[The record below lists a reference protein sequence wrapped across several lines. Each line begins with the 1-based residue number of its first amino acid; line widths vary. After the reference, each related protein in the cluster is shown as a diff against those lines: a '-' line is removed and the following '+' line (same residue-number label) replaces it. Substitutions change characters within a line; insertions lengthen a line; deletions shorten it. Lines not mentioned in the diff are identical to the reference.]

1 MGTRL
6 IEGVL
11 SVVLC
16 LPSLGCEESKK
27 ESTKAQVSAVA
38 PSATTPPPTA
48 EPTAEGCKAS
58 GDKPMQLGSVLGDV
72 YGLIGDSTH
81 LYCATWQVYGGRG
94 DINKIRKDG
103 QGSQALVGLKL
114 EPRGL
119 ALDNDALYFTAG
131 IRLNSIPKAG
141 GATATLDENFSSQTI
156 AADDKDV
163 YGVPGNYGP
172 YDRLVRIGKKGGQ
185 STELASAKRPKTSPG
200 TNGYNGM
207 AVDDSGIYVADSGN
221 GRILKF
227 ALAVDKPQPLATGLK
242 HPFDLSIDATNVY
255 FSLAGGELMTVSK
268 TGGKATKL
276 ATGLAE
282 NARVAADS
290 GTVYTVH
297 ASKDGGATIATVSL
311 SDGTVKPIALVPES
325 HLVSA
330 VAVDKQCVYWAERFY
345 ATKSVVFALAK

>member
-1 MGTRL
+1 MGARL

-11 SVVLC
+11 SIVLC

-27 ESTKAQVSAVA
+27 ESPKAQVSAVV
-38 PSATTPPPTA
+38 PSAITPPTA
-48 EPTAEGCKAS
+48 ESTPEGCKAS
-58 GDKPMQLGSVLGDV
+58 GDKPMQLGSVLGDA
-72 YGLIGDSTH
+72 YGLIGDATH

-131 IRLNSIPKAG
+131 IRLNSVPKAG
-141 GATATLDENFSSQTI
+141 GTTATLDENFSSQNI

-185 STELASAKRPKTSPG
+185 SAELVSAKRPKASLGP
-200 TNGYNGM
+200 NGYNGM

-227 ALAVDKPQPLATGLK
+227 ALAVGKPQPLATGLK

-255 FSLAGGELMTVSK
+255 FSQAGGELMTVSK

-282 NARVAADS
+282 NARVAVDS
-290 GTVYTVH
+290 GTVYTAH
-297 ASKDGGATIATVSL
+297 ASKDGGATITKFSL

-330 VAVDKQCVYWAERFY
+330 IAVDKQCVYWAERFD
-345 ATKSVVFALAK
+345 ATKSVVFALAR